1 MKIRAILSLT
11 GAVFVLSG
19 CMQLQLSGIFDTSA
33 SESDIDPVG
42 PVNAEPGFCYGKEI
56 SPAIFETVTEQTPES
71 AAVYATDGNLIKPAI
86 YRTETVNRTVRDR
99 ADIWFKVPCNNQ
111 KVGAYVASLQR
122 ALKVRGLYKGSIS
135 GEMSQA
141 TRKAVRRFQRPQG
154 FDSGKLSL
162 VAARKLGL
170 VAVPR
175 EGG

>member
-1 MKIRAILSLT
+1 MKIRAIVSVT
-11 GAVFVLSG
+11 AVFVLSG

-56 SPAIFETVTEQTPES
+56 SPAIFETVTEQIPES
-71 AAVYATDGNLIKPAI
+71 TAVYGADGTLVQPAV
-86 YRTETVNRTVRDR
+86 YRTETVHKIIRER
-99 ADIWFKVPCNNQ
+99 ANIWFKVPCNDK
-111 KVGAYVASLQR
+111 KVGAYVSSLQR
-122 ALKVRGLYKGSIS
+122 ALQVRGLYKGKIS

-141 TRKAVRRFQRPQG
+141 TRKAIRRFQQPQG